1 MNNGHVAC
9 NIGARSSFTVN
20 TESGSFNISAPGGL
34 FINYDGD
41 LGKNSDIDIKDV
53 AKNLANELIDR
64 MDAIKSQRPSQP
76 QPMPVPQPIPQ
87 PIPYIPAPQ
96 AQVQQAQVSPAVI
109 EKLNQKIDA
118 NQENINSIGKGFD
131 NFRNE
136 IISMI
141 STATQ
146 QLATTITAQV
156 LEAIKQDANKKASKS

>member
-1 MNNGHVAC
+1 MNNGHVGF

-64 MDAIKSQRPSQP
+64 MDAIKSQRASQPQP
-76 QPMPVPQPIPQ
+76 QPMPVPQ